1 MMPMALESGRPAIRW
16 YRSFYFRI
24 GFSFVVFVVAVLV
37 AQSVVFNLLLM
48 RPRFPGRSPNA
59 LAAIVA
65 ADVGSAIGQDPALDV
80 DEYLKREYPR
90 LPPAY
95 AVMKTGAVGAN
106 RSSPLRAEILRSAEG
121 MLGGTDFRRAGPV
134 PAIGGPPFVMAPI
147 QVAGELKGVVVLPP
161 PMSANPITR
170 DVFRLFTVP
179 GTALLIV
186 GTVLA
191 AAFIFAPARRRL
203 RMLQEATRRL
213 GAGDLSAR
221 APETGGDEVADVAA
235 TFNSMARELAARDE
249 ALRASDRLRRQM
261 LADVSHE
268 LKTPLTAMRGYVETL
283 HMSDVV
289 LDAATRERYFATLER
304 ETFRLDRIV
313 KDLLDLARL
322 ENGVGDLDARTFAIG
337 RVFEHVAQRH
347 EQDATTRDVAIRSRV
362 AEAADQIVADPDRI
376 EQVVE
381 NLFANA
387 LRHTPDGGSIELA
400 ADASDDAVVISV
412 ADSGSGIPP
421 GDIPHVFERFYKADP
436 ARTSGSDGSGL
447 GLSIAKAIVERHG
460 GTIDVKSR
468 PGRTVFT
475 IQLPKVSGR
484 QSTSANLYPT
494 PQAVR
499 MSSGS

>member
-1 MMPMALESGRPAIRW
+1 MTPMALESSRPAIRW

-65 ADVGSAIGQDPALDV
+65 ADVASAIAQDPALDL

-90 LPPAY
+90 LPPVY
-95 AVMKTGAVGAN
+95 AVMKTGAVAAN
-106 RSSPLRAEILRSAEG
+106 TSAPLRPQILRSAQG
-121 MLGGTDFRRAGPV
+121 MVSGTDFRRGGAEA
-134 PAIGGPPFVMAPI
+134 AIGGPPFVMAPI
-147 QVAGELKGVVVLPP
+147 QVAGELKGAVVLPP

-170 DVFRLFTVP
+170 DVSRLFTVP

-186 GTVLA
+186 GTILA

-203 RMLQEATRRL
+203 RMLQDATRRL

-221 APETGGDEVADVAA
+221 APEAGGDEVADVAA
-235 TFNSMARELAARDE
+235 TFNTMARELAARDE
-249 ALRASDRLRRQM
+249 ALRTSDRLRRQM

-289 LDAATRERYFATLER
+289 LDPATRERYFATLER
-304 ETFRLDRIV
+304 ETCRLDRIV

-322 ENGVGDLDARTFAIG
+322 ENGVGDLDVRTFAIG
-337 RVFEHVAQRH
+337 RVFDHVMHRH
-347 EQDATTRDVAIRSRV
+347 EQDAYARSVTIRTRV
-362 AEAADQIVADPDRI
+362 ADAADQVVADPDRI
-376 EQVVE
+376 EQVIE

-387 LRHTPDGGSIELA
+387 LRHTPNGTTIDLTAEALGESIALSVT
-400 ADASDDAVVISV
+400 DA
-412 ADSGSGIPP
+412 GSGIPA
-421 GDIPHVFERFYKADP
+421 GDVPHVFERFYKADP
-436 ARTSGSDGSGL
+436 ARRSGSDGSGL

-460 GTIDVKSR
+460 GTIQVESR

-475 IQLPKVSGR
+475 IRLPKAPPP

-499 MSSGS
+499 ISSGS